1 MKLLQITAM
10 VLASATPFAWALAAE
25 ELPADDLVV
34 EAEFSLGSD
43 IIGFGFGS
51 AWGVSG
57 KQLVR
62 IHPANNTVVE
72 IDLNTRHV
80 HSFRSFAFG
89 EGSVWLADTSEN
101 KLLKIDPE
109 TNQVIKEI
117 PAPMLSGRGS
127 IGVGG
132 GAVWLVTAENVES
145 TLTRINPANGNVE
158 AKIPLPSR
166 GSGVVFDYRSVW
178 VTAPNSGE
186 LYRIDPSTN
195 QITST
200 TRLHGLPGSIATGE
214 GSIWVVNDRDR
225 IIDRIDP
232 MTDQLVSSIATGLVD
247 PVYGSGIAVGG
258 GYVWVAFYPA
268 AIIQIDPKTNA
279 VLRRFMGGL
288 GRGVDYGAE
297 SLWKAGP
304 SIQRIQPPSE

>member
-1 MKLLQITAM
+1 
-10 VLASATPFAWALAAE
+10 
-25 ELPADDLVV
+25 
-34 EAEFSLGSD
+34 
-43 IIGFGFGS
+43 
-51 AWGVSG
+51 
-57 KQLVR
+57 
-62 IHPANNTVVE
+62 
-72 IDLNTRHV
+72 
-80 HSFRSFAFG
+80 
-89 EGSVWLADTSEN
+89 
-101 KLLKIDPE
+101 
-109 TNQVIKEI
+109 
-117 PAPMLSGRGS
+117 MLSGRGS

-304 SIQRIQPPSE
+304 SIQRISATQRVTRRVSLWARSSESRQLTNRASRLLAGHTVRRLTWPGVRHLQNCRWG